1 MKGYLGTMKK
11 SNKLILISSVIIA
24 SLAILFIFFTHQ
36 KSQITNNKSQ
46 ITNNKLRIISLAPA
60 ITEILFALGLDNEI
74 IGVTTFCDY
83 PQQAL
88 TKQKVGTF
96 SEPNLETIIELRP
109 DIVFATDL
117 EQAPTVA
124 KLKTLRVNVQISSP
138 TTMAELYD
146 SIIKIGQLTSR
157 EEQANKLVAEMLSTV
172 ERIRNKTALIPEQ
185 NKPKVFVEIG
195 HRPLFTAGKGSFIDE
210 LITLAGGINIAH
222 DIPRPYSYYNAEQV
236 VQRRPDIIIISG
248 MLKENT
254 PATVKNRL
262 GWDKIPAVK
271 NGRVYNDIDQNLF
284 LRPGPRLVEGLVE
297 IHKRL

>member
-1 MKGYLGTMKK
+1 MKK
-11 SNKLILISSVIIA
+11 IFVLSL
-24 SLAILFIFFTHQ
+24 LAIALSVASIHFLLPQ
-36 KSQITNNKSQ
+36 KTLSRLATNSSQSTQ
-46 ITNNKLRIISLAPA
+46 QQPRIISLAPA
-60 ITEILFALGLDNEI
+60 ITEILFALGLDDEI

-83 PQQAL
+83 PPQAL

-124 KLKTLRVNVQISSP
+124 KLKTLKVNVQISSP

-146 SIIKIGQLTSR
+146 SILEIGPLTNH
-157 EEQANKLVAEMLSTV
+157 ENQAEKLVSEMRTTV
-172 ERIRNKTALIPEQ
+172 EEISKKTILIPEK
-185 NKPKVFVEIG
+185 NKPRVFVEIG
-195 HRPLFTAGKGSFIDE
+195 HSPLFTAGKGSFIDE

-222 DIPRPYSYYNAEQV
+222 DVPRPYCYYNAEQV
-236 VQRRPDIIIISG
+236 IQHQPEIIIVSG

-254 PATVKNRL
+254 PATVKSRL

-284 LRPGPRLVEGLVE
+284 LRPGPRLVEGLRE
-297 IHKRL
+297 IYRRL